1 MLKKKKKK
9 NASVSSFLP
18 NWTMKSAHFDHVFN
32 PNRCELSVNEHGKH
46 SELQGEEAY
55 RLHCLAS
62 HQMPTTHFYN
72 WWDLISFRA
81 TLWAGNCQEVTAN
94 VCRGGVSIS
103 ALLHLPGNRTKTATQ
118 TQSMALAILKSLL
131 CSKRMVYCG
140 SACHWMA
147 RPQRLKPCFC
157 CVLIFPEA
165 IHTVLHFCPSLRF
178 VVKENV
184 CLQIVGN

>member
-1 MLKKKKKK
+1 MSKSNLVTDFVMSKCSKKKKKMLQWALFSQTEQW
-9 NASVSSFLP
+9 NQHTLIMFLIQTGVSSVSM
-18 NWTMKSAHFDHVFN
+18 NMGN
-32 PNRCELSVNEHGKH
+32 ILSYKESTK
-46 SELQGEEAY
+46 EAY

-118 TQSMALAILKSLL
+118 TKA
-131 CSKRMVYCG
+131 
-140 SACHWMA
+140 W
-147 RPQRLKPCFC
+147 P
-157 CVLIFPEA
+157 
-165 IHTVLHFCPSLRF
+165 
-178 VVKENV
+178 
-184 CLQIVGN
+184 